1 MWSTTKMRF
10 YIVSTIFID
19 LTHVFFIIYDKNAVN
34 YDKNAVL
41 YYNQYKIYLRICFL
55 ALLLKNLR

>member
-1 MWSTTKMRF
+1 MQSTIKMRF

-55 ALLLKNLR
+55 ELLLKNLR